1 MCDRPCG
8 WEQGLLAQ
16 SWQPP
21 RLELISKQM
30 RMDVSRPGSPHWS
43 LLTCFTFFFSF
54 FFLSLHVSIRVLLDI
69 LLFSSLQTYWSACP
83 PPQFPSSSL
92 PFFSF
97 YNVLP
102 QLSNFLGYSQNCH
115 FIFSTS
121 STSTPPAILLF
132 IYLFFWGVL
141 LIRSALAVRAL
152 FPSRSVHTF
161 YFYSSL
167 SSSCSLRANYFFS
180 PHFSHLP

>member
-1 MCDRPCG
+1 MFECNDAFKGEINVSGKGVDLCTCVCVYVCMCDRPCG

-43 LLTCFTFFFSF
+43 LLTCFTFFFF
-54 FFLSLHVSIRVLLDI
+54 FFWSLHVSIRVLLDI

-132 IYLFFWGVL
+132 IYFFFWVFCSSGL
-141 LIRSALAVRAL
+141 L
-152 FPSRSVHTF
+152 
-161 YFYSSL
+161 
-167 SSSCSLRANYFFS
+167 
-180 PHFSHLP
+180 

>member
-43 LLTCFTFFFSF
+43 LLTCFTFF

-132 IYLFFWGVL
+132 IYFFFLGVL